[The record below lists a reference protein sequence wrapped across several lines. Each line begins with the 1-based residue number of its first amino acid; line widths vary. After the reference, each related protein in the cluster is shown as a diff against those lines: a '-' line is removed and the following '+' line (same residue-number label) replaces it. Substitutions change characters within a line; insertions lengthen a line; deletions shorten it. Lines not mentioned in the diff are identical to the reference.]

1 VLTMLQYDF
10 MLRALAAGAATGLM
24 CPALGVFLVLRR
36 YSFMAETLA
45 HISLAGVAFGLW
57 LGVAQEFS
65 SFLTVLVAVA
75 GALLVD
81 RLRVSQR
88 LSADALLA
96 LVMSGGLAL
105 AVIFFGLAR
114 GGALDITSYLFGSL
128 MTVTVADL
136 RLILVVTGAVFLF
149 LWLLFKELF
158 FICSDE
164 EAARVSGLPVD
175 RLNQLFIVLV
185 ALAVAVSLRV
195 VGTLLVGALMVI
207 PVLAAL
213 LTGRSFRQVFFL
225 SLGLGILSTLFG
237 LTASYRFGLA
247 AGGCVVLVAL
257 CLFWICYGIRSFY
270 SFYRQRYAFKASE

>member
-1 VLTMLQYDF
+1 MLQYDF
-10 MLRALAAGAATGLM
+10 MLRALAAGVATGLM

-65 SFLTVLVAVA
+65 SLLTVLVAVA

-81 RLRVSQR
+81 RLRARQG

-128 MTVTVADL
+128 MTVSTADL
-136 RLILVVTGAVFLF
+136 WLILVVAGVVFFFLF
-149 LWLLFKELF
+149 LLSKELY

-164 EAARVSGLPVD
+164 KAARVSGLPVD
-175 RLNQLFIVLV
+175 RLNQLFIFLV
-185 ALAVAVSLRV
+185 ALTVAVSLRV

-213 LTGRSFRQVFFL
+213 LTGRSFQQVFFI
-225 SLGLGILSTLFG
+225 SLGIGLLSTIFG
-237 LTASYRFGLA
+237 LTASYWFGLA
-247 AGGCVVLVAL
+247 AGGCVVLAAL
-257 CLFWICYGIRSFY
+257 CLFGICYGIRSLF
-270 SFYRQRYAFKASE
+270 SFYKQRYVLKTPE